1 MVPVIRLKSRKKFEY
16 SEFMVDIDQLVYSV
30 RYLEAT

>member
-1 MVPVIRLKSRKKFEY
+1 MVVNRSEKRKEFKS